1 MKLKLNLEN
10 CYGIGKLQKEF
21 DFSDKNVLL
30 FYAQNGIF
38 KTSFA
43 KTFKNIKD
51 GKQIKDE
58 IFPERI
64 SKAYIEFNGEK
75 INKEDIFV
83 FDSYDREFDSS
94 KSVTTF
100 MASPKLKKEYDEIF
114 SELDKQKKSLL
125 KSLKK
130 YTGSSDCEKEILKIF
145 SNKNLYQILSDNID
159 FIKEVK
165 ENYEFKY
172 HDIFDDKNKVKE
184 FVDTNKELLQG
195 YFDKYNEILLSSEI
209 FKKTENGEFGTHK
222 IKELQNTLSDD
233 RFFLASHKLLISN
246 QEITTS
252 ENLNNLIQN
261 EIDRIL
267 ENDEIK
273 NKFDDIEKKITKNQN
288 LKDFKEAIN
297 ANKGILLKLINY
309 EEFRKE
315 VIFSYLNKKIN
326 EIEDLVSLYENQKE
340 KIQKII
346 NNSKLEQESWKKI
359 IEIFNSRFIVPFEV
373 GIENQDDIL
382 LKNEVAKFVFKFKDN
397 ANEKIVNKEKLE
409 EILSNGE
416 KRALYILQILFEI
429 EAQKN
434 TNKPILLIFDDIVDS
449 FDYRNKHAVV
459 EYLDDIRENINFKII
474 IMTHNFDFYRAIARF
489 GASKFM
495 IHRNDEREIVFGR
508 GEYTNEFIK
517 SLKKNDENIKKN
529 FITLIPFVRNIL
541 EYTKNE
547 KDKEYLLLTSCLHMK
562 DDTKNIKVEQ
572 ALNVLKN
579 YIQEYQA
586 NINKDD
592 NLLDFIYGTCDEIA
606 NTNNI
611 NPIELQNKIV
621 LSIGIR
627 LKAEEFM
634 LSKVNLQNEITRNQ
648 TRNLYNL
655 TKEQN
660 AINDK
665 QDFIIRKVLAITSD
679 NIHINSFMYEPIL
692 DTSIEHLVKLYRD
705 IKEI

>member
-474 IMTHNFDFYRAIARF
+474 IMTHNFDFYRAIVRF

>member
-655 TKEQN
+655 T
-660 AINDK
+660 
-665 QDFIIRKVLAITSD
+665 
-679 NIHINSFMYEPIL
+679 
-692 DTSIEHLVKLYRD
+692 
-705 IKEI
+705 

>member
-145 SNKNLYQILSDNID
+145 SSKNLYQILSDNID